1 MNMKPVCHAHADLSR
16 REFVAGAAG
25 LAASGFFFQSPSAKP
40 HRIDVHCHFVAP
52 VYLEFLKKNGNPGI
66 PPPPW
71 ELNKHLD
78 DMNKGGTATSIVSL
92 PRPGIWYGDV
102 AGVRKIARDVNE
114 YNAKLIADHPGR
126 FGMFATLPL
135 TDIEG
140 SLREV
145 AYAMDTLKADGIG
158 MKTNYEEKWLGDP
171 LFAPLYEELN
181 RRKAVIYTHPQD
193 APCCLDLVPGVNSTT
208 IEYGTNTT
216 RTIASLLYS
225 GTAAK
230 YPDIRWI
237 FSHAGGTAP
246 FLIQRLIGKDAAMY
260 LRDGGV
266 LAPGAPANPGARPTM
281 PKGPL
286 YELQKF
292 YYDTAN
298 TFNPVAMRALRTV
311 VPVSQIVFGTDFPYS
326 FAPEIV
332 KGLTVSGVFNAKEL
346 LAVDRE
352 NAARLLPRYRT

>member
-1 MNMKPVCHAHADLSR
+1 MKAVSR

-25 LAASGFFFQSPSAKP
+25 LAASGILFQDQAGAQTTARP

-52 VYLEFLKKNGNPGI
+52 SYLAFLKERYPNMPSGSA
-66 PPPPW
+66 PPPW
-71 ELNKHLD
+71 TVTKHIE
-78 DMNKGGTATSIVSL
+78 DMDKGGVATSIVSL
-92 PRPGIWYGDV
+92 PRPGIWYGEV
-102 AGVRKIARDVNE
+102 NGVRKICREQND

-145 AYAMDTLKADGIG
+145 AYAYDTLKADGIG

-171 LFAPLYEELN
+171 MFAPLYEELN
-181 RRKAVIYTHPQD
+181 RRNAIVYTHPQE
-193 APCCLDLVPGVNSTT
+193 APCCLELVPGVGATT

-230 YPDIRWI
+230 YPNIRWI

-246 FLIQRLIGKDAAMY
+246 FLVQRIIGKEAAMY

-281 PKGPL
+281 PRGPL
-286 YELQKF
+286 FELQKF

-311 VPVSQIVFGTDFPYS
+311 VPVSQIVFGSDFPYS

-332 KGLTVSGVFNAKEL
+332 KGLTVSEVFNATEL
-346 LAVDRE
+346 RAVDRD
-352 NAARLLPRYRT
+352 NVARLIPRYRS